1 MSTAAGDSQPLLH
14 VSDDNNGLTW
24 LVDGGASLSLAPP
37 TEQERAN
44 GPTSAPLRAAN
55 GTPIH
60 CFGSRSMTLQLGQR
74 LFEWD
79 IVVADVAVPLIGADF
94 LMEYHLAADHTLG
107 LLIDLD
113 GCGKNLPGPYSTYQ
127 LRQQCL
133 HAATG
138 RAPRTDYAHV

>member
-1 MSTAAGDSQPLLH
+1 
-14 VSDDNNGLTW
+14 
-24 LVDGGASLSLAPP
+24 
-37 TEQERAN
+37 
-44 GPTSAPLRAAN
+44 
-55 GTPIH
+55 
-60 CFGSRSMTLQLGQR
+60 MTLQLGQR